1 MVLQLRLCLLML
13 RDERTINKNS
23 PILLFH
29 LVHYIPMSNQE
40 KLNEDTSKMKVRN
53 SQLAAI
59 AKQAKKAGGFQQ
71 AFGPLGDIL
80 DVGSE

>member
-1 MVLQLRLCLLML
+1 ML
-13 RDERTINKNS
+13 RDARTINQNS
-23 PILLFH
+23 QILLSH
-29 LVHYIPMSNQE
+29 LVHNLPMSNQE

-80 DVGSE
+80 DVGSK

>member
-1 MVLQLRLCLLML
+1 MLTVLLY
-13 RDERTINKNS
+13 
-23 PILLFH
+23 
-29 LVHYIPMSNQE
+29 LVHCLSLSNQE
-40 KLNEDTSKMKVRN
+40 KSKEGTNEDTSKVKVLN

-59 AKQAKKAGGFQQ
+59 AKHAKKAGGFQQ

>member
-1 MVLQLRLCLLML
+1 ML
-13 RDERTINKNS
+13 RDARTINQNS
-23 PILLFH
+23 QILLSH
-29 LVHYIPMSNQE
+29 LVHNLPMSNQE
-40 KLNEDTSKMKVRN
+40 KSNEDTSKVKVRN

-80 DVGSE
+80 DVGSK